1 MVQHDDRTYL
11 DDEGLEYGKTPSP
24 REESESAEPKHLGS
38 EGRLWGAHDA
48 YGGYDAE

>member
-1 MVQHDDRTYL
+1 MVHDDRTYL
-11 DDEGLEYGKTPSP
+11 DDEGMEYGKKTP
-24 REESESAEPKHLGS
+24 REEEPEVPEPPRMGS